1 MKHTPSAIDRYL
13 NGTMSVQEQTQFAAQ
28 VAADPALRA
37 TLEAEQLIRSTVR
50 GDLAAFPAEHA
61 LTRSRL
67 MESLAAVKAPAG
79 IAAAGGG
86 AAAWYASGGLLKG
99 LLGAVVVAGL
109 SVGGYFL
116 VQQPSSTT
124 SQPPSPI
131 AAPVVVAPQTTPS
144 ATPESSSV
152 ATSAATAP
160 TPDNAAP
167 LAKQANAAETEG
179 ITKRATE
186 KASRSNQQSRSQNP
200 TAATTQPATQA
211 TAVTEER
218 ALPQTTHPPAGVR
231 QLRVVNKD
239 SVKLK
244 VQVKVK

>member
-1 MKHTPSAIDRYL
+1 
-13 NGTMSVQEQTQFAAQ
+13 MSVQEQTQFAAQ

-50 GDLAAFPAEHA
+50 SDLAAFPAEHA

-86 AAAWYASGGLLKG
+86 AVAWYASGGLLKG

-131 AAPVVVAPQTTPS
+131 AAPQTASS

-167 LAKQANAAETEG
+167 LAKQANTTGTEG
-179 ITKRATE
+179 TTERATE